1 MGSSTSRP
9 SYTATDIIP
18 SPLCVPN
25 PHYPAI
31 PSIPLDLEPPPSKPS
46 LNYPRALTPQEKAAR
61 TRKQAG
67 LFFGGLT
74 FVLFSGFVT
83 RRSLVKRQKAIV
95 SPILNAVGKPG
106 APGAKGALKTAD
118 GAAAEIDPAAELN
131 NSGPILAIE
140 ALTVAT
146 LNVIS
151 WGIMATGGAL
161 WYFDIASIDDMRRK
175 IRGGLG
181 VDGSGRTE
189 EEAEEEVEEWLAT
202 VLSRKDNK
210 SQRRREEETW
220 RQKRQNDLTERE
232 EFEEFQKFKNER
244 GRSR

>member
-1 MGSSTSRP
+1 
-9 SYTATDIIP
+9 
-18 SPLCVPN
+18 
-25 PHYPAI
+25 
-31 PSIPLDLEPPPSKPS
+31 
-46 LNYPRALTPQEKAAR
+46 
-61 TRKQAG
+61 
-67 LFFGGLT
+67 LT
-74 FVLFSGFVT
+74 FVLFSGIIT
-83 RRSLVKRQKAIV
+83 RRSLAKRQKPIV

-106 APGAKGALKTAD
+106 APGVPGAKGIGKD
-118 GAAAEIDPAAELN
+118 GAAAEVDPAADLN

-146 LNVIS
+146 MNVIS
-151 WGIMATGGAL
+151 WGIMAVGGAL
-161 WYFDIASIDDMRRK
+161 WYFDIASIDDLRRG

-181 VDGSGRTE
+181 VDGTGRTE

-232 EFEEFQKFKNER
+232 EFEEFQRFKNER